1 MSLDEH
7 TLIQKYFSDV
17 GSAFLAEKGVRVS
30 VGDDAAIIN
39 NTPEKEFVVS
49 IDTSI
54 AEVHFLSSM
63 AQYLQEIYFLS

>member
-39 NTPEKEFVVS
+39 NTPDIFMQLLL
-49 IDTSI
+49 TY
-54 AEVHFLSSM
+54 
-63 AQYLQEIYFLS
+63 YLILLNNQ